1 MRIYGTVHPV
11 QLGGN
16 PVVSYFSSWGVP
28 GNLSLKP
35 EITAPGGDIYS
46 INGAV
51 SQTDQYELMSGTS
64 MAAPQVAGITAL
76 VKQAIRERGRITP
89 KMLPLSLCRCDALS
103 LSLVNGLPLS
113 LGEVC
118 HDL

>member
-1 MRIYGTVHPV
+1 MWICPLTPKSSCVSIPLSEGQWIQAHSQKETTEDGRTYYTGKMRIYGTVHPV

-64 MAAPQVAGITAL
+64 MAAPPGCPVS
-76 VKQAIRERGRITP
+76 P
-89 KMLPLSLCRCDALS
+89 PW
-103 LSLVNGLPLS
+103 
-113 LGEVC
+113 
-118 HDL
+118 